1 MHPNVLLPL
10 TSSLLSL
17 VFAVLVFDQYLHRR
31 KMYQL
36 VWAVG
41 LALYWTSAGTEFLGG
56 AFGWSADLFRWWYLL
71 GAIGVAMYL
80 GLGTIYLLGRSPFA
94 WSAIA
99 ALVIGS
105 LPAVMGPARPFGLAC
120 LVAAGV
126 LALARWKRPAWFAH
140 AFLAVTLLG
149 TAYAAAVVFAAPVDA
164 SLLPTSVDQVVS
176 GQAFPASVRILTPV
190 FNITGAFALSFGAAY
205 SAYYFWR
212 TRTKPHRMISNVLI
226 AVGAFIPG
234 LTSGLS
240 RFGLTS
246 AFFVG
251 ELLGVLCILVGFL
264 VSVEVFS
271 TYRIPIVGTILR
283 ARAPSDE
290 GV

>member
-1 MHPNVLLPL
+1 MHPNALLPL

-17 VFAVLVFDQYLHRR
+17 VFAVLVLDQYLHRR

-36 VWAVG
+36 VWTFG

-56 AFGWSADLFRWWYLL
+56 TFGWSPALFRWWYLL
-71 GAIGVAMYL
+71 GAIGVAAYL
-80 GLGTIYLLGRSPFA
+80 GLGTIYLLGRTGFA

-105 LPAVMGPARPFGLAC
+105 LPALFGSARQFGLAC
-120 LVAAGV
+120 LVAAV
-126 LALARWKRPAWFAH
+126 LLAVVRWQRPAWFAH
-140 AFLAVTLLG
+140 VFLAVTLLG
-149 TAYAAAVVFAAPVDA
+149 TAYAASVVFSAPVDFE
-164 SLLPTSVDQVVS
+164 LLPATPDQVVS
-176 GQAFPASVRILTPV
+176 GQAFAANVRILTPV

-205 SAYYFWR
+205 SAYHFWR
-212 TRTKPHRMISNVLI
+212 TRTNPHRMVSNVLI

-251 ELLGVLCILVGFL
+251 ELLGILCIFAGFL

-271 TYRIPIVGTILR
+271 TYRIPLVGTVLR
-283 ARAPSDE
+283 ARSSSDE
-290 GV
+290 GL